1 MKRTNKMKCHNCILQ
16 EREECTHQD
25 LIAPCVHCGHKDNE
39 HDFDDKGECFVCDCI
54 GLEI

>member
-1 MKRTNKMKCHNCILQ
+1 MKCHNCILQ